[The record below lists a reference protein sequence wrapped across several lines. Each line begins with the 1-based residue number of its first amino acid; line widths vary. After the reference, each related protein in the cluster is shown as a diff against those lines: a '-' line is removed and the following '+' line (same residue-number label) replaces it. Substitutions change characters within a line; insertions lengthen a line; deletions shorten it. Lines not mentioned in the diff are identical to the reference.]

1 MKTARH
7 RSASRSFAPIP
18 RSRLVALFLKRNAVK
33 GHPLQVLRS
42 HVTGAI
48 ERGEAVAIA
57 GIPAR

>member
-1 MKTARH
+1 MKTTRH

-18 RSRLVALFLKRNAVK
+18 HSRLVALFRARTAVN

-48 ERGEAVAIA
+48 ERGEAVAIV